1 VSSGTPASS
10 IFRRFRCIEILEG
23 VFELEAAVVVVS
35 FDPAVV
41 DSVPTTGHIEE
52 IFLVDV
58 VTARVWSVFRRDR
71 FGVPLLFEEPAVRR
85 NPKCRHAWSI
95 DAFRL
100 PVDVLGRSNPFGV
113 LR

>member
-1 VSSGTPASS
+1 MRERHL
-10 IFRRFRCIEILEG
+10 IRDECIEILEG

-41 DSVPTTGHIEE
+41 DSVQTAGHVAKIV
-52 IFLVDV
+52 LVDV
-58 VTARVWSVFRRDR
+58 VTARVWPVFRRDR
-71 FGVPLLFEEPAVRR
+71 FGVPLLFEEPTVRR
-85 NPKCRHAWSI
+85 NPKCGHSRSI